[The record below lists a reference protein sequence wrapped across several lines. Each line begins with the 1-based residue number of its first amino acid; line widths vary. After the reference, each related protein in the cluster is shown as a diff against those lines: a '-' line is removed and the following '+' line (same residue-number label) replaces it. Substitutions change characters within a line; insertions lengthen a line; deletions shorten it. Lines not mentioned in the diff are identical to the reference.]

1 MKLRKLLRM
10 KARPSSD
17 EFITVEES
25 LQAIAVELHR
35 LNKSVGQG
43 NELLGQFVQIA
54 VANHKLVDAGQGSE
68 ILRIVEK
75 LTAPLVAVMA
85 HKVSQPSTTL
95 TSESR
100 LPSTV
105 TKEGNGTRVE
115 QQPEA

>member
-1 MKLRKLLRM
+1 MKLLRLLRT

-17 EFITVEES
+17 EIITVEES
-25 LQAIAVELHR
+25 LQAIAVEVHR
-35 LNKSVGQG
+35 LNKTVGQATA
-43 NELLGQFVQIA
+43 LLGQFVEIA

-68 ILRIVEK
+68 LLRVVEK
-75 LTAPLVAVMA
+75 LAEPIGQMMA
-85 HKVSQPSTTL
+85 LKISTPSTRL

-100 LPSTV
+100 LPSSV